1 MQTEGTLASA
11 LQPIEGRMKCLFLR
25 MEIYVI
31 HYRRTYLG
39 HGNDSQG
46 LAALGEASTPEKRII
61 DRDYRHVG
69 I

>member
-1 MQTEGTLASA
+1 
-11 LQPIEGRMKCLFLR
+11 MKCLFLR